1 MARAVFERGVP
12 AHAPERRRPQTDGA
26 DGRCPTIGA
35 KETPAWLGGTARARG
50 SGAGSLTAIVLIFIA
65 VLAVIYALFLQ
76 P

>member
-1 MARAVFERGVP
+1 M
-12 AHAPERRRPQTDGA
+12 
-26 DGRCPTIGA
+26 IGA

-50 SGAGSLTAIVLIFIA
+50 SGGSLTAIVLIVIA